1 MRKPFCWR
9 AALAF
14 AASKPLFDA
23 FRSTDG
29 RFSLELWQFY
39 ESFQESISLKTGT
52 FSSTA
57 RRSSVRRQDL
67 RVTLSGHYKLKEV
80 PSVRF
85 SGFSED
91 GLNQVFALETGLTVS
106 DRPTWWSQD
115 GLYFIYFAQEY
126 QHWKVNGLRSVGG
139 DGISS
144 VRPGGRRAGCGFAH
158 SGEAKGHN
166 EVGALLE
173 PQGWFE
179 ADDDEWVGVT
189 LSLTTRRASS
199 LRFIA
204 EIARTQ
210 ESAKVNETSTTEHA
224 LGRCM
229 FCGLRFEQ
237 AILVFVPPKP
247 GSEEDTGL
255 IADWSAAESF
265 ELGDMDDKLLKETG
279 EPDVIQLKPRRSM
292 SKL

>member
-1 MRKPFCWR
+1 M
-9 AALAF
+9 
-14 AASKPLFDA
+14 
-23 FRSTDG
+23 
-29 RFSLELWQFY
+29 
-39 ESFQESISLKTGT
+39 
-52 FSSTA
+52 
-57 RRSSVRRQDL
+57 
-67 RVTLSGHYKLKEV
+67 TLSASH
-80 PSVRF
+80 
-85 SGFSED
+85 
-91 GLNQVFALETGLTVS
+91 TGWVVS
-106 DRPTWWSQD
+106 NV
-115 GLYFIYFAQEY
+115 EY

-210 ESAKVNETSTTEHA
+210 EPAKVNETSTTEHA

-237 AILVFVPPKP
+237 
-247 GSEEDTGL
+247 EDTGL